1 MTVSIKRHLSGQNI
15 FPAMLNSRL
24 TGLEDAGTDK
34 YRLANLLIAG
44 GYITCDLK
52 IMINKIND

>member
-1 MTVSIKRHLSGQNI
+1 MTISVIRHLSGRNI
-15 FPAMLNSRL
+15 FPVTLNSRS

-44 GYITCDLK
+44 GYTTCD
-52 IMINKIND
+52 

>member
-15 FPAMLNSRL
+15 FPAMLNSRS
-24 TGLEDAGTDK
+24 TGLEDAGTVK
-34 YRLANLLIAG
+34 YRLANLVLAG

-52 IMINKIND
+52 IMINK

>member
-1 MTVSIKRHLSGQNI
+1 MTVSVKRHPSGRNM
-15 FPAMLNSRL
+15 FPVMLNRL

-44 GYITCDLK
+44 RHITCD
-52 IMINKIND
+52 